1 MADAQSLFDELID
14 EYAGRPGVTYG
25 RMMASTGLR
34 VHGKIFAMLNH
45 GALVVKVPADRVTEL
60 LSQDRIIP
68 FEPRPGRRMR
78 EWVVVPVPEA
88 PGDVQ
93 WPAITAEA
101 FGYVSLLA
109 D

>member
-1 MADAQSLFDELID
+1 MADAQSLFDELVD
-14 EYAGRPGVTYG
+14 EYSGQPGVTYG
-25 RMMASTGLR
+25 RMMASKGLR

-60 LSQDRIIP
+60 LSQEGIMP

-78 EWVVVPVPEA
+78 EWVVIPVPKA
-88 PGDVQ
+88 TGDVE

-101 FGYVSLLA
+101 FAYVSSLA